1 MKQNLIDL
9 QFSLD
14 KFHKDIN
21 SRIPLCDYYKCQK
34 LVHSGRKID
43 LFRKA
48 VQKVFLINRQKS
60 RKENIFMN
68 LVARL
73 KALEEHD
80 EDTHVILNSS
90 PPSKRNL
97 LTSKMVTQHIQK
109 VQNLKNNTFDL
120 NSNQTVMKNTFSFLL
135 SKKTVLTLLKIKL
148 S

>member
-1 MKQNLIDL
+1 
-9 QFSLD
+9 
-14 KFHKDIN
+14 
-21 SRIPLCDYYKCQK
+21 
-34 LVHSGRKID
+34 
-43 LFRKA
+43 
-48 VQKVFLINRQKS
+48 
-60 RKENIFMN
+60 MN